1 MHVLPSELLLEW
13 VSALEAKELVEVEQD
28 VKENT

>member
-1 MHVLPSELLLEW
+1 MDVLSPELLLEW

-28 VKENT
+28 VEENT